1 MQRKQD
7 FPFFFIVGFFSFS
20 PICALHLK
28 KAKGLGPITVGWPR
42 LAEHVQGTK
51 ITQSSRSFAMFCP
64 LVYKR
69 PISDFQLFLII
80 TIITVI
86 ILLLYYTIIN
96 FLLRVTTANTLQ
108 NKQNF
113 VILSSLFR
121 STVALFVC

>member
-1 MQRKQD
+1 
-7 FPFFFIVGFFSFS
+7 
-20 PICALHLK
+20 
-28 KAKGLGPITVGWPR
+28 
-42 LAEHVQGTK
+42 
-51 ITQSSRSFAMFCP
+51 MFCP

-80 TIITVI
+80 TINTVI

-96 FLLRVTTANTLQ
+96 FLLRVITANTLQ

-121 STVALFVC
+121 STVVLFVC